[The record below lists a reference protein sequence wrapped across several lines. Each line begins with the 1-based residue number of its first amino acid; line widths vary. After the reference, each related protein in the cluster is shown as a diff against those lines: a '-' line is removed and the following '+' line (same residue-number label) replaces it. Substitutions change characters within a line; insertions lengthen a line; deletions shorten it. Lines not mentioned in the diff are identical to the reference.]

1 MRDEIRRDDGPSETS
16 REVRE
21 DTMTSDDTS
30 EDSIEP
36 IAEGTIADTD
46 VDKSVDKAADIV
58 DDTVNS
64 TADTAGE
71 NHDNHK
77 RSHPWWHHAHAINDT
92 RSHEDTIEDNHDRIV
107 HMIAL
112 ISFTILIISAI
123 IATFLPIE
131 RWARDAS
138 CLGADCPNST
148 GPFTAVLIE
157 KPDKYYSTQDSD
169 MVNSAGGVTPTPS
182 WTIVDDDS
190 IIVQVSTLKTCVPV
204 MSVSSATLNDAS
216 NSERTTM
223 MLTAS
228 YADGTPFEDETTDND
243 ADSDA
248 NNGKNTE
255 HDGCTVTKDEYSDAD
270 MTWRQWLV
278 TVNHDWVRKNSD
290 GGQTVTMQHGMSIH
304 VVDDITADPIE
315 LIEYKKYGYKTP

>member
-1 MRDEIRRDDGPSETS
+1 MCDETRRETSIDETS
-16 REVRE
+16 REVNE
-21 DTMTSDDTS
+21 HPMTSDDAG
-30 EDSIEP
+30 EDSIEH
-36 IAEGTIADTD
+36 IADGTIADMN
-46 VDKSVDKAADIV
+46 VDKGVDKAADTV
-58 DDTVNS
+58 SDTADKTDS
-64 TADTAGE
+64 TASS
-71 NHDNHK
+71 NHDDHK
-77 RSHPWWHHAHAINDT
+77 PSRSWWHHAHAVNDA
-92 RSHEDTIEDNHDRIV
+92 RNHEDTDDDQDHIV
-107 HMIAL
+107 HIIAR
-112 ISFTILIISAI
+112 IGFTILITSAV
-123 IATFLPIE
+123 IAMFLPIE

-138 CLGADCPNST
+138 CLGDDCPDST
-148 GPFTAVLIE
+148 GPFTATLIE
-157 KPDKYYSTQDSD
+157 KPDKYYSTQDSS
-169 MVNSAGGVTPTPS
+169 MVDSASGVTPTPS

-190 IIVQVSTLKTCVPV
+190 IIVQVSTLKTCIPV
-204 MSVSSATLNDAS
+204 MTVSSATLNDAS

>member
-1 MRDEIRRDDGPSETS
+1 MCDETRRETSIDETS
-16 REVRE
+16 REVNE
-21 DTMTSDDTS
+21 HPMTSDDTS

-36 IAEGTIADTD
+36 IVDDTVADMN
-46 VDKSVDKAADIV
+46 VDKGVDKAADTV
-58 DDTVNS
+58 SDTADKTDS
-64 TADTAGE
+64 TASS
-71 NHDNHK
+71 NHDDHK
-77 RSHPWWHHAHAINDT
+77 PSRSWWHHAHVASNAHN
-92 RSHEDTIEDNHDRIV
+92 HEDTDDYHDHIV
-107 HMIAL
+107 HIIAR
-112 ISFTILIISAI
+112 IGFTILITSAV
-123 IATFLPIE
+123 IAMFLPIE

-138 CLGADCPNST
+138 CLGDDCPDST
-148 GPFTAVLIE
+148 GPFTATLIE
-157 KPDKYYSTQDSD
+157 KPDKYYSTQDSS
-169 MVNSAGGVTPTPS
+169 MVDSASGVTPTPS

-190 IIVQVSTLKTCVPV
+190 IIVQVSTLKTCIPV
-204 MSVSSATLNDAS
+204 MTVSSATLNDAS